1 MFKKGHLAPCG
12 GSRKAKHVWG
22 PSLSYSKG
30 LKQAGRANWVKT
42 AMRARAGGTCGN
54 LNENNPPMHMF
65 EYWVPN
71 WWDCLENIRSCGL
84 VGGAVSLGVGFEV
97 LKNLH
102 HFQCTPPP
110 PTCRSGF
117 EFLSIPVRHHGV

>member
-54 LNENNPPMHMF
+54 LNENNPPCI
-65 EYWVPN
+65 
-71 WWDCLENIRSCGL
+71 CLNTGSLIGGTVWKIL
-84 VGGAVSLGVGFEV
+84 GAVV
-97 LKNLH
+97 LLEELCH
-102 HFQCTPPP
+102 
-110 PTCRSGF
+110 
-117 EFLSIPVRHHGV
+117 